1 MITVRTQT
9 RREFPRRVV
18 SEAVRFVT
26 SLCLRRVP
34 CAKLQSRYI
43 QHVLKITNG
52 RITGN
57 RGALRIL
64 GMKRSTLY
72 LRLKQYNIRF

>member
-1 MITVRTQT
+1 MTSAPTPKAKRTELPA
-9 RREFPRRVV
+9 RK
-18 SEAVRFVT
+18 
-26 SLCLRRVP
+26 P
-34 CAKLQSRYI
+34 CEELFKNLPTLDELQSRYI